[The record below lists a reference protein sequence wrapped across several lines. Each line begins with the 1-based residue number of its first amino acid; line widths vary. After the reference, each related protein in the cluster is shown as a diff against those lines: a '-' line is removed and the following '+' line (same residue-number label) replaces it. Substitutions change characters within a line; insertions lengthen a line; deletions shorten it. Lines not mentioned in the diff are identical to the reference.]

1 MNLFSSFVNRFQL
14 SLRALS
20 TTLPVQ
26 NQLQQMHYNGVPHR
40 RPRASKK
47 SPVSGQNYFKGI
59 VLRTVIRHPKKP
71 NSGNRKCA
79 IVKLSNGKEVCAYI
93 PGEGHN
99 LQEHSQVL
107 VEGGRRRDLISVKA
121 NVIRGKL
128 DCAPVKSSRK

>member
-1 MNLFSSFVNRFQL
+1 
-14 SLRALS
+14 
-20 TTLPVQ
+20 
-26 NQLQQMHYNGVPHR
+26 QLQKMFYEGVPSR
-40 RPRASKK
+40 RPRSSDK
-47 SPVSGQNYFKGI
+47 SPIAGQNFFKGI

-107 VEGGRRRDLISVKA
+107 VKGGRRRDLISVKA

-128 DCAPVKSSRK
+128 DCAPVKSAR